1 MTALEARL
9 LLKNLVKDR
18 EIIRHSILM
27 ESIMIKLAEEA
38 GEEQETWA
46 ITGLLHDLDL
56 PQTIENQAKH
66 GIIAG
71 EILTNEGC
79 DAVIVDAIRSHSG
92 NLPRKTRLEIAIYSA
107 EAFIEMIER
116 EKLTQKDVEEM
127 KFLNSVG
134 ISRVME
140 CEKIGLTIKD
150 FSDIILKVLKT
161 ENFWRNEKS

>member
-9 LLKNLVKDR
+9 LLKNLVKNR

-27 ESIMIKLAEEA
+27 ESIMLKLAEEA

-56 PQTIENQAKH
+56 PQTIENPSKH

-71 EILTNEGC
+71 EILENEGC
-79 DAVIVDAIRSHSG
+79 DAMIVNAVRSHSG
-92 NLPRKTRLEIAIYSA
+92 NHSRRTKLELAIYSA

-127 KFLNSVG
+127 RFLNCEG
-134 ISRVME
+134 ISRVLE
-140 CEKIGLTIKD
+140 CEKIGWTIQD
-150 FSDIILKVLKT
+150 FSDIILNVLKK
-161 ENFWRNEKS
+161 ENFWSNEKS